1 MRDLV
6 TLMKKPLS
14 VLEKS
19 VNNNIIVV
27 LRGKREFRGT
37 LDGHDQFM
45 NVVLKNAEELLEGQ
59 PVAKHRMAVVRGD
72 NIIYISP

>member
-1 MRDLV
+1 M

-14 VLEKS
+14 VLETS
-19 VNNNIIVV
+19 INNNVIVV
-27 LRGKREFRGT
+27 LRGKREFRGV

-45 NVVLKNAEELLEGQ
+45 NMVLENAEELLEVQ
-59 PVAKHRMAVVRGD
+59 FVAKHKKAVVRGD